1 MSAADAS
8 VPADA
13 APAPAERRVPRPRA
27 TLRDVAA
34 LAGVSVPTASKAINN
49 RVHVNAATRSRVLAA
64 AEQLGFAP
72 NVLARGLL
80 DGRTGTVGLL
90 TSDLVGRFSL
100 PILMGAEDAFG
111 AGRTSV
117 FLCDARGDTIR
128 ERHHLAALLARQVDG
143 LIVVGSRTDPRPS
156 LGRELPI
163 PVVYVYAES
172 EDPDDLSL
180 VPDNVGAGA
189 LAVEHLLAMG
199 RRRIAHVG
207 GDPSYLATS
216 DRARGIAEALA
227 AAGLEPAAEPMYGDW
242 SEPWGVSAARALL
255 AHDRDVDAILC
266 GSDQVARGVLDGLRE
281 SGGRV
286 PDDIAVMGFDN
297 WEVMISGS
305 RPRLTSVDMNL
316 ESLGRMAAERLFAAI
331 DGSLA
336 SGVERFPCRVAPG
349 QTTSPGA

>member
-1 MSAADAS
+1 MSSDVAVD
-8 VPADA
+8 
-13 APAPAERRVPRPRA
+13 PAPEGERRVIRPRA

-49 RVHVNAATRSRVLAA
+49 RTHVNAATRSRVLAA

-72 NVLARGLL
+72 NALARGLL

-128 ERHHLAALLARQVDG
+128 ERHHLAALMARQVDG

-156 LGRELPI
+156 LGGELPI

-172 EDPDDLSL
+172 DDPQDLSL
-180 VPDNVGAGA
+180 VCDNVGAGA
-189 LAVEHLLAMG
+189 LAVDHLLAMG

-207 GDPSYLATS
+207 GDPAYLATT
-216 DRARGIAEALA
+216 DRARGIAGALA
-227 AAGLEPAAEPMYGDW
+227 AAGLEPAAEPMYGAW
-242 SEPWGVSAARALL
+242 SEQWGVAAARALV
-255 AHDRDVDAILC
+255 AQGREVDAILC

-281 SGGRV
+281 SGRSV

-297 WEVMISGS
+297 WDVMVDGS

-316 ESLGRMAAERLFAAI
+316 EALGRTAAERLFAAI

-336 SGVERFPCRVAPG
+336 SGVERFPCRVVPG
-349 QTTSPGA
+349 QTTTPAG

>member
-1 MSAADAS
+1 MSSDLVAGPDRR
-8 VPADA
+8 PA
-13 APAPAERRVPRPRA
+13 RA

-49 RVHVNAATRSRVLAA
+49 RSHVHAATRSRVLAA

-72 NVLARGLL
+72 NALARGLL

-172 EDPDDLSL
+172 DDPADLSL

-207 GDPSYLATS
+207 GDPS
-216 DRARGIAEALA
+216 
-227 AAGLEPAAEPMYGDW
+227 
-242 SEPWGVSAARALL
+242 
-255 AHDRDVDAILC
+255 
-266 GSDQVARGVLDGLRE
+266 
-281 SGGRV
+281 
-286 PDDIAVMGFDN
+286 
-297 WEVMISGS
+297 
-305 RPRLTSVDMNL
+305 
-316 ESLGRMAAERLFAAI
+316 
-331 DGSLA
+331 
-336 SGVERFPCRVAPG
+336 
-349 QTTSPGA
+349 

>member
-1 MSAADAS
+1 LSSDVAAG
-8 VPADA
+8 
-13 APAPAERRVPRPRA
+13 PAPEGERRSPRPRA

-49 RVHVNAATRSRVLAA
+49 RSHVHAATRSRVLAA
-64 AEQLGFAP
+64 AEQLGFSP

-128 ERHHLAALLARQVDG
+128 ERHHVAALLARQVDG

-172 EDPDDLSL
+172 EDPADLSL
-180 VPDNVGAGA
+180 VCDNVGAGA

-216 DRARGIAEALA
+216 DRAQGIAGALA
-227 AAGLEPAAEPMYGDW
+227 AAGLEPAAEPIYGDW
-242 SEPWGVSAARALL
+242 SEQWGVAAARALL
-255 AHDRDVDAILC
+255 AQDREIDAILC

-281 SGGRV
+281 SGRTV
-286 PDDIAVMGFDN
+286 PDEVAVMGFDN
-297 WEVMISGS
+297 WDVMVAGS

-316 ESLGRMAAERLFAAI
+316 EALGRTAAERLFAAI

-336 SGVERFPCRVAPG
+336 SGVERFPCRIVPG
-349 QTTSPGA
+349 QTTAPPV

>member
-1 MSAADAS
+1 MSSDVVAG
-8 VPADA
+8 
-13 APAPAERRVPRPRA
+13 PAPEGERRVARPRT

-49 RVHVNAATRSRVLAA
+49 RTHVNAATRSRVLAA

-128 ERHHLAALLARQVDG
+128 ERHHLAALLGRQVDG

-172 EDPDDLSL
+172 EDPADLSL
-180 VPDNVGAGA
+180 VCDNVGAGA
-189 LAVEHLLAMG
+189 LAVEHLLSMG

-207 GDPSYLATS
+207 GDPDYLATT

-227 AAGLEPAAEPMYGDW
+227 AAGLEPAAEPMYGAW
-242 SEPWGVSAARALL
+242 SEQWGVAAARALL
-255 AHDRDVDAILC
+255 AQGGELDAILC

-281 SGGRV
+281 SGRSV
-286 PDDIAVMGFDN
+286 PGDIAVMGFDN
-297 WEVMISGS
+297 WDVMVDGS

-316 ESLGRMAAERLFAAI
+316 EALGRTAAERLFAAI

-336 SGVERFPCRVAPG
+336 SGVERFPCRVVPGETTAP
-349 QTTSPGA
+349 AD

>member
-1 MSAADAS
+1 MSSDVATGPPS
-8 VPADA
+8 GG
-13 APAPAERRVPRPRA
+13 ERRPARSRA

-49 RVHVNAATRSRVLAA
+49 RSHVHAATRSRVLAA
-64 AEQLGFAP
+64 AEQLGFSP

-128 ERHHLAALLARQVDG
+128 ERHHLSALLARQVDG

-172 EDPDDLSL
+172 EDPADLSL
-180 VPDNVGAGA
+180 VPDNVGAAA

-207 GDPSYLATS
+207 GDPGYLATT
-216 DRARGIAEALA
+216 DRAQGIAEALA
-227 AAGLEPAAEPMYGDW
+227 AAGLELVAEPIYGDW
-242 SEPWGVSAARALL
+242 SEQWGVAAARALL
-255 AHDRDVDAILC
+255 AQGRDLDAILC

-281 SGGRV
+281 SGRTV
-286 PDDIAVMGFDN
+286 PDDVAVMGFDN
-297 WEVMISGS
+297 WDVMVAGS

-316 ESLGRMAAERLFAAI
+316 EALGRTAAERLFAAI

-336 SGVERFPCRVAPG
+336 SGVERFPCRIVPGESTAP
-349 QTTSPGA
+349 AV

>member
-1 MSAADAS
+1 M
-8 VPADA
+8 
-13 APAPAERRVPRPRA
+13 
-27 TLRDVAA
+27 
-34 LAGVSVPTASKAINN
+34 
-49 RVHVNAATRSRVLAA
+49 
-64 AEQLGFAP
+64 
-72 NVLARGLL
+72 ARGLL

-143 LIVVGSRTDPRPS
+143 LIVVGSRTDSRSS

-172 EDPDDLSL
+172 DDPEDLSL
-180 VPDNVGAGA
+180 VCDNVGAGA
-189 LAVEHLLAMG
+189 LAVEHLLTMG

-207 GDPSYLATS
+207 GDLSYLATT
-216 DRARGIAEALA
+216 DRAEGIAAALA
-227 AAGLEPAAEPMYGDW
+227 TAGLEPAAEPIYGDW
-242 SEPWGVSAARALL
+242 SEPWGVTAARALL
-255 AHDRDVDAILC
+255 GQGRELDAILC

-281 SGGRV
+281 SGRTV

-297 WEVMISGS
+297 WDVMVAGA
-305 RPRLTSVDMNL
+305 P
-316 ESLGRMAAERLFAAI
+316 AAHQR
-331 DGSLA
+331 
-336 SGVERFPCRVAPG
+336 
-349 QTTSPGA
+349 

>member
-1 MSAADAS
+1 MSSDLVAG
-8 VPADA
+8 
-13 APAPAERRVPRPRA
+13 PAPEGERRTMRPRT

-49 RVHVNAATRSRVLAA
+49 RSHVHAATRSRVLAA

-72 NVLARGLL
+72 NALARGLL

-172 EDPDDLSL
+172 EDPTDLSL

-189 LAVEHLLAMG
+189 LAVEHLLSMG

-207 GDPSYLATS
+207 GDPSYLATT
-216 DRARGIAEALA
+216 DRAQGIAGALA

-242 SEPWGVSAARALL
+242 TEQWGVSAARALL
-255 AHDRDVDAILC
+255 APGRELDAILC

-281 SGGRV
+281 SGRIV

-297 WEVMISGS
+297 WDVMVAGS

-316 ESLGRMAAERLFAAI
+316 EALGRAAAERLFAAI

-336 SGVERFPCRVAPG
+336 SGVERFSCRLVPG
-349 QTTSPGA
+349 QTTAPAV